1 MSCIIGAIMYC
12 TATMHISGRLGYA
25 QTYLGNEA
33 WRYAAYY
40 GPPVTSP
47 WRPVVTVAPVRPG

>member
-12 TATMHISGRLGYA
+12 TAAMHIAGPVQSA

-33 WRYAAYY
+33 WRYATYY
-40 GPPVTSP
+40 GPPVLNYP
-47 WRPVVTVAPVRPG
+47 GFTVPIRRS